1 MAEEIKKGQWAA
13 FEQVFKRAVQGM
25 EDLKVSCLNAA
36 NVFRQ
41 AVERAGYARL
51 IAVVSLFAAAAV
63 LASFAGLRSSIRAPL
78 PSSPP
83 PPVAPGAPPANY
95 DSLRQEITNYTATL
109 PGTYSIYFKDL
120 ASGQV
125 LGINEN
131 APIPDASCIK
141 VPVVLYLYEQVA
153 AGKLSWRDRV
163 AYQLAVDYESGAG
176 ALQLTAEDGNTFSL
190 RCLAT
195 IAITIS
201 DNIAHNMLVRY
212 LGADNVMAF
221 IRNIGGADTTR
232 PYGSA
237 TTTAKDLGAFMEAVY
252 HFAKQNPAQ
261 GRRLISDLGNTVFH
275 VGLPG
280 ELPPDLL
287 VAHKEGSISGV
298 VNDMGIV
305 FTDHP
310 YVLTVMSQGS
320 SDEDTGFHDIAEISR
335 LVYEYRQQ
343 LR

>member
-1 MAEEIKKGQWAA
+1 
-13 FEQVFKRAVQGM
+13 
-25 EDLKVSCLNAA
+25 L
-36 NVFRQ
+36 
-41 AVERAGYARL
+41 GYARL
-51 IAVVSLFAAAAV
+51 IAAVALFTAVVAL
-63 LASFAGLRSSIRAPL
+63 LTFAGSHPPLRAPL
-78 PSSPP
+78 PPP
-83 PPVAPGAPPANY
+83 QPAAPAAPPAGY
-95 DSLRQEITNYTATL
+95 DLLRQQIVNYTATL
-109 PGTYSIYFKDL
+109 PGTYSVYFKDL
-120 ASGQV
+120 PSGQV
-125 LGINEN
+125 LAINES
-131 APIPDASCIK
+131 ALIPDASCIK

-212 LGADNVMAF
+212 FGADNVMNF
-221 IRNIGGADTTR
+221 IRSIGGVDTTR

-237 TTTAKDLGAFMEAVY
+237 TTTARDLGAFMEAVY
-252 HFAKQNPAQ
+252 RFAKQNPAQ

-298 VNDMGIV
+298 VNDMGII
-305 FTDHP
+305 FARRP
-310 YVLTVMSQGS
+310 YILTVMSQGP
-320 SDEDTGFHDIAEISR
+320 SDEDTGFHDIAAISR
-335 LVYEYRQQ
+335 LVYDYQQ
-343 LR
+343 QPG

>member
-1 MAEEIKKGQWAA
+1 MFGQA
-13 FEQVFKRAVQGM
+13 FKRAVQGL
-25 EDLKVSCLNAA
+25 DDVKVSYFNAA
-36 NVFRQ
+36 QVFRQ
-41 AVERAGYARL
+41 AFEKVGSARL
-51 IAVVSLFAAAAV
+51 IAAVALFTVVAV
-63 LASFAGLRSSIRAPL
+63 FMSFAGSQPPLRAPL
-78 PSSPP
+78 SPP
-83 PPVAPGAPPANY
+83 PPVAPGAPQADY
-95 DSLRQEITNYTATL
+95 DSLRQEIANYTATL

-120 ASGQV
+120 TSGQA
-125 LGINEN
+125 LGINES
-131 APIPDASCIK
+131 APVPDASCIK

-153 AGKLSWRDRV
+153 AGKLSWKDRV

-176 ALQLTAEDGNTFSL
+176 ALQLTTEDGNTFSL

-195 IAITIS
+195 IAIIIS

-221 IRNIGGADTTR
+221 IKNIGGADTTR

-287 VAHKEGSISGV
+287 VAHKEGSISGG
-298 VNDMGIV
+298 VNDMGIG
-305 FTDHP
+305 FAKQP
-310 YVLTVMSQGS
+310 YILTVMSQGT

-335 LVYEYRQQ
+335 LVYDYQQQ

>member
-1 MAEEIKKGQWAA
+1 
-13 FEQVFKRAVQGM
+13 M
-25 EDLKVSCLNAA
+25 EDVKESSLYLNAA
-36 NVFRQ
+36 RVFRQ
-41 AVERAGYARL
+41 AFKRVGYVRFVA
-51 IAVVSLFAAAAV
+51 AVVLLTVVAAL
-63 LASFAGLRSSIRAPL
+63 LAFAGAHPPIRAPL
-78 PSSPP
+78 PPS
-83 PPVAPGAPPANY
+83 PPVAPGAPQASY
-95 DSLRQEITNYTATL
+95 DSLRQEIVNYTATL
-109 PGTYSIYFKDL
+109 PGTYSVYFKDL

-131 APIPDASCIK
+131 APVPDASCIK
-141 VPVVLYLYEQVA
+141 VPVVLYLNEQVA
-153 AGKLSWRDRV
+153 AGKMSWRDRV
-163 AYQLAVDYESGAG
+163 AYQQAVDYESGAG
-176 ALQLTAEDGNTFSL
+176 ALQMTAEDGDTFSL

-195 IAITIS
+195 VAITIS

-212 LGADNVMAF
+212 LGSDNVMNF
-221 IRNIGGADTTR
+221 IKSIGGADTTR

-261 GRRLISDLGNTVFH
+261 GRRLISDLANSIFH

-305 FTDHP
+305 FIKNP
-310 YVLTVMSQGS
+310 YILTVMSQGT
-320 SDEDTGFHDIAEISR
+320 SDEDTGFHNIAEISR
-335 LVYEYRQQ
+335 LVYDYQQQ
-343 LR
+343 L